1 MTKKFSKRTS
11 AIRTVSLALGS
22 LSLIVIA
29 FSSVS
34 NEDVCTSNLV
44 LIESKPTLS

>member
-11 AIRTVSLALGS
+11 SIRTVSLALGS

-29 FSSVS
+29 FSQIS
-34 NEDVCTSNLV
+34 NKDVCTSNLTA
-44 LIESKPTLS
+44 IENEFTLS

>member
-29 FSSVS
+29 FSQVT
-34 NEDVCTSNLV
+34 NKDVCTSNSFLV
-44 LIESKPTLS
+44 ENQFTLS

>member
-22 LSLIVIA
+22 LSLICIA
-29 FSSVS
+29 FSQIT
-34 NEDVCTSNLV
+34 NKDVCTTD
-44 LIESKPTLS
+44 LISIENPSTFG